1 MIDMEPVN
9 NAVNYMVDYN
19 GSKVSYI
26 KYVWDVIGN
35 KRESVLDTFG
45 EYDSEIPNELIDV
58 HTKVFLWLEYILN
71 DKKARE
77 AMVMTC
83 SELCVEDLE
92 DLVAAYIK
100 GSEDSQFDIVQLYN
114 ELYDTMFNY
123 LDGC

>member
-1 MIDMEPVN
+1 
-9 NAVNYMVDYN
+9 MVDYN
-19 GSKVSYI
+19 GSRISYI
-26 KYVWDVIGN
+26 RYVWDVIGN
-35 KRESVLDTFG
+35 KREEVLDTFG

-71 DKKARE
+71 DKKAHE

-83 SELCVEDLE
+83 SELCVKDME

-100 GSEDSQFDIVQLYN
+100 GSEDSRFDIVQLYN